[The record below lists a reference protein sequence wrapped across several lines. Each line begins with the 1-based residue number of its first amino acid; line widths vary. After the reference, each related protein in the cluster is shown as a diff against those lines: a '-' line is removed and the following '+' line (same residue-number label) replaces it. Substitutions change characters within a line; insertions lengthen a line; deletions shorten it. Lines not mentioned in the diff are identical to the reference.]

1 MLLLI
6 CIKGEMKLAEYM
18 KSSSSFDEALE
29 VILGYFKKQK
39 VILRK
44 GEVTYNLEVFED
56 YEKVRRFV
64 FFLMGS
70 IKSLRVK
77 VKN

>member
-6 CIKGEMKLAEYM
+6 CIKDEMKLAEYM

-44 GEVTYNLEVFED
+44 GKLPTIWKCSKIMRKLKGLY
-56 YEKVRRFV
+56 
-64 FFLMGS
+64 FLME
-70 IKSLRVK
+70 V
-77 VKN
+77 